1 MHEHRKIRF
10 AIGSFGELCGNATK
24 WTAQVLAFVFQS
36 SANRN
41 ANVSFLSSSPFPPNC
56 SDADRDAILCP
67 YDLMGRC
74 EDKQCKYKHI
84 KMWFTVRL
92 GRKILRF
99 LFYHKTKQIRT
110 KSVRNKSVCLSYL
123 PICICACVPCFRT
136 YRKFFHSFSR
146 RELFSVRLNI
156 IEWDTPNSMC
166 SQIHTARIELGSI
179 RQKAEGERGIDV
191 DRR

>member
-99 LFYHKTKQIRT
+99 LFYHKTKQ
-110 KSVRNKSVCLSYL
+110 NKSEQNQSETNPFASHICLSVSVHVCPAFEHIANFSILFLEENYFPFGWISL
-123 PICICACVPCFRT
+123 NETHQILCVHRFT
-136 YRKFFHSFSR
+136 LQ
-146 RELFSVRLNI
+146 ELSSDQLDR
-156 IEWDTPNSMC
+156 
-166 SQIHTARIELGSI
+166 
-179 RQKAEGERGIDV
+179 RQKARGE
-191 DRR
+191 